1 MTATSRSTRSQ
12 LAEELKQSVAGEVRF
27 DRYARQMY
35 STDASIYKMTPLG
48 VVMPYDADD
57 VSATI
62 ETCARAG
69 VSVLPRGGGTGLS
82 GQTVNRGVVI
92 DFSKYMHDVIE
103 INGEEGWVH
112 TQPGITIDELNR
124 RVAHTGKYFTPDPST
139 SSRANIGGAMGNN
152 SCGSHSIIYGKTV
165 DQVQQMSVVL
175 SDGSLASFQALT
187 APQLEGKMS
196 LSNLEGQIY
205 RGTPGIADR
214 AAGEIDRR
222 FPKILRRVGG
232 YNIDRV
238 YSPITDGPI
247 IDLTQVMV
255 GSEGTL
261 AAVTDAR
268 LKLWDIP
275 KSKGLAVLH
284 FRTLRETME
293 ATVATLEHDV
303 SAVEH
308 IGEIIINQARKSLG
322 FSRGLGFLQEDP
334 SDILVVEMTGEDN
347 LRDTLQTSCIQQRY
361 QARYRN
367 LRRNSPA

>member
-1 MTATSRSTRSQ
+1 MIAASGSTRSQ
-12 LAEELKQSVAGEVRF
+12 LAEELSRVVAGEVRF
-27 DRYARQMY
+27 DRFARQMY
-35 STDASIYKMTPLG
+35 STDASIYKMTPIG
-48 VVMPYDADD
+48 VVLPRDADD
-57 VSATI
+57 VSAVI
-62 ETCARAG
+62 ETCSSAG

-103 INGEEGWVH
+103 INREEGWVH

-124 RVAHTGKYFTPDPST
+124 QVGHTGKYFTPDPST

-175 SDGSLASFQALT
+175 SDGSRATFEALN
-187 APQLEGKMS
+187 AAQLEGKMA

-205 RGTPGIADR
+205 RGIPDVADR
-214 AAGEIDRR
+214 AANEVDRR

-238 YSPITDGPI
+238 YSPGDGPI

-261 AAVTDAR
+261 AAVTDRAFEALGRPEIQR
-268 LKLWDIP
+268 LGSP
-275 KSKGLAVLH
+275 
-284 FRTLRETME
+284 
-293 ATVATLEHDV
+293 
-303 SAVEH
+303 
-308 IGEIIINQARKSLG
+308 SLPHA
-322 FSRGLGFLQEDP
+322 SRLNGGHGCNP
-334 SDILVVEMTGEDN
+334 
-347 LRDTLQTSCIQQRY
+347 
-361 QARYRN
+361 
-367 LRRNSPA
+367 